1 VPAVQTLWR
10 IVATVSVASLAPAQI
25 LEELRQAIR
34 EQATAVRY
42 STFISFLASTAA
54 DGQLSS
60 GTLTIDTDPK
70 TNLTSISL
78 PIRTE
83 TPRGNEGDLLF
94 GEATLGYATAHTRLP
109 DLWGGTLPGLEA
121 SVDSRFQCFSGDGG
135 LGVSLPIGAGFHV
148 QPLAH
153 AGLSYTFNDSSFAG
167 NGAALAQAATDG
179 ILFNWDA
186 TYGSYGGSFAVH
198 NPDIALGE
206 FHLDAIVRYD
216 VRHSFGISIDDP
228 ALDTEQNTEWLT
240 ARLRFDRETTWS
252 LFGEPIHWLTD
263 IGYRRLLGRAAD
275 SIGFADY
282 FELGG
287 GLGLAPKQAIPL
299 LHHVEL
305 GAALLLGEDVIGLS
319 IGLSV
324 DF

>member
-1 VPAVQTLWR
+1 MRTLWSS
-10 IVATVSVASLAPAQI
+10 AAALGLASMAPAQL
-25 LEELRQAIR
+25 LEQLREAVR
-34 EQATAVRY
+34 EEAAAVRY
-42 STFISFLASTAA
+42 GTFISFLSNTAA

-60 GTLTIDTDPK
+60 GTLTIDSDPK
-70 TNLTSISL
+70 TQLTSICL
-78 PIRTE
+78 PFRTD
-83 TPRGNEGDLLF
+83 TPRGEDGDLLF
-94 GEATLGYATAHTRLP
+94 GEATFGYATAHSKLS
-109 DLWGGTLPGLEA
+109 DLWAGTLPGLET
-121 SVDSRFQCFSGDGG
+121 SVDSRYHCFSGDGG
-135 LGVSLPIGAGFHV
+135 LGVSLPVGAGFHV
-148 QPLAH
+148 QPLGH
-153 AGLSYTFNDSSFAG
+153 VGLAYAFNDSTFAG
-167 NGAALAQAATDG
+167 NGAAVAQAATEG

-186 TYGSYGGSFAVH
+186 TYGSYGGSFAIH
-198 NPDIALGE
+198 NPDIALGA

-228 ALDTEQNTEWLT
+228 VLDTQQNTEWLT
-240 ARLRFDRETTWS
+240 ARLRLDRETSWS

-305 GAALLLGEDVIGLS
+305 GAALLLGEDVIGFS
-319 IGLSV
+319 IGLSL